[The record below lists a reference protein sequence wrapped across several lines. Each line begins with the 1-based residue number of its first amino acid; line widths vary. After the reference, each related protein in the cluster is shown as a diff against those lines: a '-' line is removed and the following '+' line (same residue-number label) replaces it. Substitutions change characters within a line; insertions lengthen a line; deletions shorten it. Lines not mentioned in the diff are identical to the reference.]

1 MNDRT
6 PSHERLA
13 KIVVTADSWE
23 IANGFLTPTMKLKRS
38 VIEKRYDA
46 RAKALGP
53 GVVAL

>member
-1 MNDRT
+1 MVHPHQ
-6 PSHERLA
+6 PSTTSKL
-13 KIVVTADSWE
+13 VVTADSWE

-46 RAKALGP
+46 RAKALGS